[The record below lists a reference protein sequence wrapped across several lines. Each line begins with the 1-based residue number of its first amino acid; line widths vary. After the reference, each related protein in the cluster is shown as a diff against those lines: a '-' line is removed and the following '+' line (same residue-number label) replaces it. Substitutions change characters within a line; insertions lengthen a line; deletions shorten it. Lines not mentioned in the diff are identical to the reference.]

1 MSGLVIENL
10 SVQYPTTQSN
20 SHPTL
25 ALDKVNLSLAAQ
37 SFCVVLGASGCGKST
52 LLNTIAGFIPVT
64 QGALSLD
71 GQAITKP
78 SVDRAVVFQN
88 HALFPWLNVAD
99 NVSFAGKL
107 AGVDAKTQAKQTE
120 QILQWVGL
128 ENAAEKSIWE
138 LSGGMQQRVG
148 IARVLA
154 SKAKMLLLDEPFAAL
169 DAFMRESMQEL
180 LLNIWQQSKRQI
192 FLISHDIEEALF
204 LATDLVVMGQGKILH
219 HYQPTF
225 SQRFAQGQSTR
236 AIKSDREFIE
246 WREQLF
252 QQIVA
257 GRI

>member
-10 SVQYPTTQSN
+10 SVQYPYSQSN
-20 SHPTL
+20 NNPTL
-25 ALDKVNLSLAAQ
+25 ALDNLNLSLPEQ

-52 LLNTIAGFIPVT
+52 LLNTIAGFIPAT
-64 QGALSLD
+64 QGSLSLD
-71 GQAITKP
+71 GKRITQP

-225 SQRFAQGQSTR
+225 SQRFIQGQSTR

-252 QQIVA
+252 QQIVDC
-257 GRI
+257 RI